1 MTDEYGPDIIT
12 LSDEDGVESEYEVLD
27 SLDYDGR
34 RFVALLPTEISL
46 SGEDELFILEVKDED
61 GEDVLVTLEDEE
73 LYNEL
78 FDLVSQRIDESV
90 FYGDGEE
97 DAEEEEDDAEDE
109 DEESPEDTEED
120 N

>member
-61 GEDVLVTLEDEE
+61 GEDVLVTLDDEE

-90 FYGDGEE
+90 FYGDGEN

>member
-90 FYGDGEE
+90 FYGDGE
-97 DAEEEEDDAEDE
+97 DGQAEEDDEDTEE
-109 DEESPEDTEED
+109 DTPEDTEED
-120 N
+120 Q

>member
-34 RFVALLPTEISL
+34 RCVALLPTEISL

-97 DAEEEEDDAEDE
+97 DGQGEEDE
-109 DEESPEDTEED
+109 DEETPEDTEED
-120 N
+120 Q

>member
-1 MTDEYGPDIIT
+1 MSDEYGPDIIT

-46 SGEDELFILEVKDED
+46 SGEDELFILEVRDED

-78 FDLVSQRIDESV
+78 FDLVSQRIDESE
-90 FYGDGEE
+90 FYEDPDEKENDGSEMV
-97 DAEEEEDDAEDE
+97 
-109 DEESPEDTEED
+109 
-120 N
+120 

>member
-90 FYGDGEE
+90 FYGDGEN
-97 DAEEEEDDAEDE
+97 DAEDE
-109 DEESPEDTEED
+109 DEEDADDANDTEED